1 MMTNVIKYPCKFFNM
16 LNHVNSNVLI
26 DRDNDRDIIYYLT
39 NSIITFSYLIFE
51 Y

>member
-1 MMTNVIKYPCKFFNM
+1 M